1 MITTGPI
8 TTAKAI
14 TSHQQDL
21 PVVSC
26 VDDVTVEEE
35 LELDVARVSLQALQ
49 DLATNGAKGVVG
61 VSEDLQ
67 VINLTSLV
75 REPAEVSFTWRVQV
89 NCMT

>member
-8 TTAKAI
+8 TTTAKAI

-21 PVVSC
+21 SVVGC

-35 LELDVARVSLQALQ
+35 LELDVTRVSLQALQ

-75 REPAEVSFTWRVQV
+75 REPAEVSFT
-89 NCMT
+89 